1 MKTLNAFAQ
10 FVIFLSLPL
19 LLGGC
24 GEPSTPYDPIPSPTA
39 TDANDSFDAIDF
51 EDNETLN
58 RIIAEAIEDVVKF
71 GDYHGSLPE
80 AEIKKLA
87 RSGADMRGT
96 TGFELYFAPNMQK
109 PYTGWV
115 KRFYKNGRL
124 RSLDQYKDGIRHGR
138 GAHWYDD
145 GEFRGA
151 GIWENGNPVW
161 D

>member
-1 MKTLNAFAQ
+1 MKKLLAAT
-10 FVIFLSLPL
+10 FVAL
-19 LLGGC
+19 LMVGC
-24 GEPSTPYDPIPSPTA
+24 GDSSTTSDSILSPTA

-80 AEIKKLA
+80 AEIKKIA
-87 RSGADMRGT
+87 RGGADMRGT

-115 KRFYKNGRL
+115 KRFHKNGRL
-124 RSLDQYKDGIRHGR
+124 RSLDQYKDGKMHGR
-138 GAHWYDD
+138 KASWSDD
-145 GEFRGA
+145 GELEDLIGNV
-151 GIWENGNPVW
+151 WKNGNPVW

>member
-1 MKTLNAFAQ
+1 MNPLPFILII
-10 FVIFLSLPL
+10 VSLPL

-24 GEPSTPYDPIPSPTA
+24 GESSTSDDPIPLPTA
-39 TDANDSFDAIDF
+39 TDADDSFDPIDF

-58 RIIAEAIEDVVKF
+58 HIIAEAIEDVVKF

-80 AEIKKLA
+80 GEIKKIA
-87 RSGADMRGT
+87 RGGADLRGT
-96 TGFELYFAPNMQK
+96 TNFELYCAPNTQT

-115 KRFYKNGRL
+115 KRFHKNGRL
-124 RSLDQYKDGIRHGR
+124 RSLNQYKDGKMHGHD
-138 GAHWYDD
+138 AYWFDD

-151 GIWENGNPVW
+151 GIWENGNSVW